1 MNKNKNIVR
10 NKEVRVLEYFYRRTK
25 SAQFGIVGKMSV
37 RGVYRRWYI
46 TSDVQ
51 QSSEERGSMDR

>member
-10 NKEVRVLEYFYRRTK
+10 NKEVLEFFYRRTK

>member
-37 RGVYRRWYI
+37 RGVYRR
-46 TSDVQ
+46 
-51 QSSEERGSMDR
+51 

>member
-10 NKEVRVLEYFYRRTK
+10 SKEVLEFFYRRTK

-37 RGVYRRWYI
+37 RGVYRR
-46 TSDVQ
+46 
-51 QSSEERGSMDR
+51 

>member
-10 NKEVRVLEYFYRRTK
+10 SKEVLEFFYRRTK

-51 QSSEERGSMDR
+51 QSSEERGSMDRW